1 MLHLKT
7 DCPFD
12 PALFQITSLRTSQ
25 IRRNS
30 SAVRVSTKARRGR
43 SKAVVAEA
51 TRCRETYAVG
61 NTAVLEDEE
70 ALKRRDILA
79 SLASRRHVDADD
91 EIFCRA
97 FDAALM
103 TGIHDHLWQCTVD
116 GKI

>member
-1 MLHLKT
+1 
-7 DCPFD
+7 
-12 PALFQITSLRTSQ
+12 
-25 IRRNS
+25 
-30 SAVRVSTKARRGR
+30 
-43 SKAVVAEA
+43 
-51 TRCRETYAVG
+51 
-61 NTAVLEDEE
+61 VLEDEE